1 MKQYNVTFEVFRGSN
16 HKDYKTISVEAGTK
30 KLATIRAM
38 SQINKIEGYSDLY
51 KNVFK
56 VEEIK

>member
-1 MKQYNVTFEVFRGSN
+1 MKKYNVTFEVFHGSN
-16 HKDYKTISVEAGTK
+16 HKDYKTITVEAGTK

-38 SQINKIEGYSDLY
+38 SKINQIDGYSNLY

-56 VEEIK
+56 VEEVE

>member
-1 MKQYNVTFEVFRGSN
+1 MKKYNVTFEVFRGNSY
-16 HKDYKTISVEAGTK
+16 KDYKTITVEARTK

-38 SQINKIEGYSDLY
+38 SKINQIDGYSDLY

-56 VEEIK
+56 VEEIE